1 MNDEFIPW
9 DQYALLAYIAKFGDK
24 NKLGKTAFQKL
35 VFLFSQMSRSNFGYS
50 HTLYTYGPYSAD
62 LASDLEFL
70 AKLNVINISYD
81 SSVNFHQIKS
91 GPLADSVLEKSS
103 TLGTVKENL
112 DRFLGEFGNRTAR
125 QLELLAT
132 LVYLSRNSEEKR
144 NDEQLSKALMEIKP
158 KYKEDV
164 EVKPALAE
172 LQKMALI

>member
-1 MNDEFIPW
+1 
-9 DQYALLAYIAKFGDK
+9 
-24 NKLGKTAFQKL
+24 
-35 VFLFSQMSRSNFGYS
+35 
-50 HTLYTYGPYSAD
+50 
-62 LASDLEFL
+62 L

-91 GPLADSVLEKSS
+91 GPLADSILEKSS
-103 TLGTVKENL
+103 TLGTVKESL

-158 KYKEDV
+158 KYKEDA
-164 EVKPALAE
+164 EVKSALVE